1 MHAWQ
6 TGAFARKACI
16 GEAWRLQHLSVKCS
30 FSCGTCSQDFVTKG
44 VNGPV
49 QLSSQDSESVSL
61 ADLVQTAEY
70 LQLQG
75 MMDLVLAK
83 LATMIKGHSSEEI
96 NTAFGIGD
104 SVNKEDLAKVYIENP
119 WLVAP

>member
-1 MHAWQ
+1 M
-6 TGAFARKACI
+6 
-16 GEAWRLQHLSVKCS
+16 
-30 FSCGTCSQDFVTKG
+30 
-44 VNGPV
+44 
-49 QLSSQDSESVSL
+49 QLSSQDSEGVSL

-70 LQLQG
+70 LKLQG
-75 MMDLVLAK
+75 MMELVLAK